1 MSTSPPRPAAA
12 ACRRATASHRSSNRC
27 RWTGSSPS
35 ARSPSRMSPTIGSRK
50 KSRASSDTRSS
61 DANMAAVERE
71 QFIRHYVAVVTPFK
85 DNFDVDETAFKDAG
99 AAIIINP
106 EAGELLYLNRD
117 EKRRNV
123 EIAVE
128 ECGGKVPVFAGAIDL
143 RTEDAVKVAVD
154 AREAGANGLFLL
166 PPIGMMDITSCWDPE
181 RYPEIWLDLAKA
193 QTSAAGLPAIVHPVA
208 GRTPTFGIGLPLA
221 PALLMCREIPEIVG
235 WKMTYSYEGTKI
247 VAKALKNLERK
258 VAVLIATGRYF
269 HDHLATGILEG
280 TLSGSY
286 NYAMEPMMAHLAAW
300 KNDDPAEA
308 SRIWNSGLY
317 DLHAYIY
324 SDYSRLHVRYKLA
337 TWLRGLD

>member
-1 MSTSPPRPAAA
+1 MSAETTTSEYA
-12 ACRRATASHRSSNRC
+12 
-27 RWTGSSPS
+27 
-35 ARSPSRMSPTIGSRK
+35 
-50 KSRASSDTRSS
+50 
-61 DANMAAVERE
+61 
-71 QFIRHYVAVVTPFK
+71 RHYVAVVTPFK
-85 DNFDVDETAFKDAG
+85 ENFDVDEAALRSHLRYFLQPSFKDAG
-99 AAIIINP
+99 GAVIINP
-106 EAGELLYLNRD
+106 EAGELFYLSRE

-123 EIAVE
+123 EIAME
-128 ECGGKVPVFAGAIDL
+128 ECGGKLPVFAGAIDL

-181 RYPEIWLDLAKA
+181 RYPEIWIDMAKA
-193 QTSAAGLPAIVHPVA
+193 QASAAGLPAIVHPVA

-247 VAKALKNLERK
+247 MAKGLRTLERR
-258 VAVLIATGRYF
+258 VAALIATGRYF

-280 TLSGSY
+280 SLSGSY
-286 NYAMEPMMAHLAAW
+286 NYAMEPMMTHLAAW
-300 KNDDPAEA
+300 KKKDLAEA

-337 TWLRGLD
+337 TWLRGLIPSPFMRPPQPEPRKEEVTTLVALIQKSGLGLIEADALDRVSRRLKR

>member
-1 MSTSPPRPAAA
+1 MDIVTPQNQHA
-12 ACRRATASHRSSNRC
+12 
-27 RWTGSSPS
+27 
-35 ARSPSRMSPTIGSRK
+35 
-50 KSRASSDTRSS
+50 
-61 DANMAAVERE
+61 
-71 QFIRHYVAVVTPFK
+71 RHYVAVVTPFK
-85 DNFDVDETAFKDAG
+85 DNFEVDEAALRRHLRYFMQPAFKNAG
-99 AAIIINP
+99 GAVIINP
-106 EAGELLYLNRD
+106 EAGELFYLSRE

-123 EIAVE
+123 EIAME
-128 ECGGKVPVFAGAIDL
+128 ECGRKVPVFAGAIDL

-154 AREAGANGLFLL
+154 AREAGADGLFLL

-181 RYPEIWLDLAKA
+181 KYPEIWIDMAKA
-193 QTSAAGLPAIVHPVA
+193 QASAAGLPAIVHPVA
-208 GRTPTFGIGLPLA
+208 GRTPAFGIGLPLA

-247 VAKALKNLERK
+247 VAKGLKTLQRQ

-286 NYAMEPMMAHLAAW
+286 NYAMESMMAHLEAW
-300 KNDDPAEA
+300 KKKDVAEA
-308 SRIWNSGLY
+308 TQIWDSGLY

-337 TWLRGLD
+337 TWLRGLIPSPFMRPPQPEPRREEIQMLSGLVKKTGLSMIEADALDHVAKRLKR

>member
-1 MSTSPPRPAAA
+1 MYT
-12 ACRRATASHRSSNRC
+12 NNQY
-27 RWTGSSPS
+27 
-35 ARSPSRMSPTIGSRK
+35 AR
-50 KSRASSDTRSS
+50 
-61 DANMAAVERE
+61 
-71 QFIRHYVAVVTPFK
+71 HHVAVVTPFK
-85 DNFDVDETAFKDAG
+85 ENFDVDEAALRRHLRYFLQPSFKDAG
-99 AAIIINP
+99 GAIIINP
-106 EAGELLYLNRD
+106 EAGELFYLSRE

-123 EIAVE
+123 EIAME
-128 ECGGKVPVFAGAIDL
+128 ECGGKLPVFAGAIDL

-154 AREAGANGLFLL
+154 ARDAGADGLFLL

-181 RYPEIWLDLAKA
+181 RYPEIWIDMAKA
-193 QTSAAGLPAIVHPVA
+193 QASAAGLPAIVHPVA

-247 VAKALKNLERK
+247 VAKGLKTLERQ

-286 NYAMEPMMAHLAAW
+286 NYALEPMMAHLEAW
-300 KNDDPAEA
+300 KKKDLAEA

-337 TWLRGLD
+337 TWLRGLIPSPFMRPPQPEPRREEVTALAGLIKKTGLSLIENDALDRVTKQLKR